1 MERIK
6 LQPFRIIVTFDRRHD
21 IVKPRLQPRLKEA
34 DCFRSDLI
42 DIVMPA
48 EILFK
53 SRAINIAVIIE
64 RILEIKQIVNAAVY
78 DLILGRKRCQI
89 MIGLFLVRG

>member
-21 IVKPRLQPRLKEA
+21 IVKPRLQPRLKQA
-34 DCFRSDLI
+34 DRLRAYFI

-53 SRAINIAVIIE
+53 RSPVYIAVIIE
-64 RILEIKQIVNAAVY
+64 WILEIKQIVNAAVY
-78 DLILGRKRCQI
+78 DLILCIKRCKI